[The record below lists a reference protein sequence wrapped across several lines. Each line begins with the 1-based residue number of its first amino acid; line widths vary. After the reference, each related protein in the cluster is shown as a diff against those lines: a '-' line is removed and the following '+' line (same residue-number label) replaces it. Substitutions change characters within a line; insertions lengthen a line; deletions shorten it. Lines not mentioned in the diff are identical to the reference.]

1 MLKSLKLQNFKS
13 HPDSEF
19 SFDDSRLHALVG
31 QNSTGKTS
39 VLQAIHYCH
48 KLEASGLS
56 PKEFFIDQFS
66 PEYIITV
73 GKVEFAVYIKGVY
86 SEQQL
91 NNSYPA
97 DDLYLVKDQTWA
109 AHYHYNNRIKNSN
122 FAASWRKK
130 DEIKRSITP
139 HDITNQSY
147 LKLATTNLAKPAYS
161 GQITPILEFDGTGLA
176 PCLDYLKNEFPDNFD
191 DLQERLKQ
199 IVPTVKRISIR
210 RAKVPN
216 IDHQLTFLGVD
227 SQITMPL
234 IVGQE
239 IFLDMCSGE
248 RIPAH
253 ALSEGTV
260 LALGLLTVL
269 HYPEKPSLLLL
280 DDIEQGLHPKA
291 QRDLMAVL
299 KDIIQGSPDL
309 QIIFSTHSPYIVDE
323 LEPSQVHVLTNTA
336 SGFSRCKRL
345 DEHPD
350 IEWAKHSLT
359 TGEFW
364 NAEGEEWVLAGE
376 SDD

>member
-1 MLKSLKLQNFKS
+1 MLKRLKLINFKS
-13 HPDSEF
+13 HRNSEF
-19 SFDDSRLHALVG
+19 LFDDSRLHALVG

-48 KLEASGLS
+48 RLETSELA
-56 PKEFFIDQFS
+56 PKEVFIDQSS
-66 PEYIITV
+66 PEYIITTGEDV
-73 GKVEFAVYIKGVY
+73 VNVIITGE
-86 SEQQL
+86 
-91 NNSYPA
+91 
-97 DDLYLVKDQTWA
+97 
-109 AHYHYNNRIKNSN
+109 NSN
-122 FAASWRKK
+122 DKLRLRELGSDKDPPTWMATYSYNLKSRLSGFTASWRK
-130 DEIKRSITP
+130 EIPNRIELAPHEITS
-139 HDITNQSY
+139 QSY
-147 LKLATTNLAKPAYS
+147 LKLTTNNLAKPAYS
-161 GQITPILEFDGTGLA
+161 GQITPKLEFDGTGLA

-191 DLQERLKQ
+191 SLQERLKQ

-216 IDHQLTFLGVD
+216 VDHQFTSLGVEN
-227 SQITMPL
+227 QITMPL

-239 IFLDMCSGE
+239 IFLDMRSGD

-299 KDIIQGSPDL
+299 KNIIQGSPDL

-323 LEPSQVHVLTNTA
+323 LEPSQVHVLSNTA